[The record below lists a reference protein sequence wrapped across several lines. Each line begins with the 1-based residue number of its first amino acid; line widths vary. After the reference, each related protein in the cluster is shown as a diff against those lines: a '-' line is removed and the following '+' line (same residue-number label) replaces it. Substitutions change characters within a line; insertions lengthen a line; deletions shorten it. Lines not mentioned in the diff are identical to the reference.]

1 MNTLELEQDVA
12 VCPVPTKQ
20 FLSEQES
27 NSASF
32 AKAVGE
38 NALLQAEVNR
48 QMAFRIVQMREEI
61 SAGKTEI
68 ASLRRQVDDLIR
80 GMGQAFALSHS
91 QSTQPNGTN
100 HSLPVA
106 TSKVALVPRLLSP
119 EKLLRMPALR
129 LNLGCGTKPV
139 TEYLNIDE
147 RELDGVDLIADV
159 RSIPFPAGTVAE
171 IYAAHLIE
179 HFTEPDLKSNV
190 LPAWRALLGPGGV
203 LRVVTP
209 DAVGMLE
216 AFTRGDYPFESLRT
230 VTYGGQDYPGNFH
243 YTMFSRESLRTI
255 LHDAG
260 FIADEYIALARP
272 NGLCLEMELKAVK
285 RN

>member
-91 QSTQPNGTN
+91 QPGKTAQDAR
-100 HSLPVA
+100 VA
-106 TSKVALVPRLLSP
+106 SEPW
-119 EKLLRMPALR
+119 LRHQAR
-129 LNLGCGTKPV
+129 H
-139 TEYLNIDE
+139 
-147 RELDGVDLIADV
+147 R
-159 RSIPFPAGTVAE
+159 IPQ
-171 IYAAHLIE
+171 Y
-179 HFTEPDLKSNV
+179 
-190 LPAWRALLGPGGV
+190 R
-203 LRVVTP
+203 
-209 DAVGMLE
+209 
-216 AFTRGDYPFESLRT
+216 
-230 VTYGGQDYPGNFH
+230 
-243 YTMFSRESLRTI
+243 
-255 LHDAG
+255 
-260 FIADEYIALARP
+260 
-272 NGLCLEMELKAVK
+272 
-285 RN
+285 